1 MKKLLLI
8 TAFSLASVGMAAAQ
22 TATPPTDGTVAATP
36 PAGAATS
43 TMTPA
48 ATATTTAADGTT
60 TTTTATG
67 TAAAGTTEAAG
78 AAAVMPAIAPQDF
91 VNSAASGG
99 MFEVQSSELA
109 LERSQTPAVQEFAR
123 MMIADHS
130 AANEELKA
138 VAEGK
143 GLTVPTE
150 IAGPPAEHMSAVQ
163 AAEGEAFDQ
172 TYMQHQVQAH
182 EETIMMFQA
191 EAQNGSDPD
200 LRAFAEKTLP
210 TLNAHL
216 QHAQGLATGN

>member
-8 TAFSLASVGMAAAQ
+8 TAFSLASVGMAASQ
-22 TATPPTDGTVAATP
+22 SSTPSTDGSTAAAPDSGTAAAATTT
-36 PAGAATS
+36 TS
-43 TMTPA
+43 
-48 ATATTTAADGTT
+48 TATTTAPAAD
-60 TTTTATG
+60 
-67 TAAAGTTEAAG
+67 G
-78 AAAVMPAIAPQDF
+78 AAAAMPAMAPQEF
-91 VNSAASGG
+91 VNNAASGG

-138 VAEGK
+138 IAEGK
-143 GLTVPTE
+143 SLTVPTE

-163 AAEGEAFDQ
+163 AAEGDSFDQ

-191 EAQNGSDPD
+191 EARNGSDPD

-210 TLNAHL
+210 ALNAHL
-216 QHAQGLATGN
+216 QQAQGLATGN

>member
-8 TAFSLASVGMAAAQ
+8 TAFSLASVGMAASQ
-22 TATPPTDGTVAATP
+22 SSTPSTDGSTAAAPDSGTAAAT
-36 PAGAATS
+36 T
-43 TMTPA
+43 
-48 ATATTTAADGTT
+48 TTTAADGTT
-60 TTTTATG
+60 TTTTAP
-67 TAAAGTTEAAG
+67 AADG
-78 AAAVMPAIAPQDF
+78 AAAAMPAMAPQEF
-91 VNSAASGG
+91 VNNAASGG

-138 VAEGK
+138 IAEGK
-143 GLTVPTE
+143 SLTVPTE

-163 AAEGEAFDQ
+163 AAEGGSFDQ

-210 TLNAHL
+210 ALNAHL
-216 QHAQGLATGN
+216 EQAQGMMAN

>member
-22 TATPPTDGTVAATP
+22 SSTPPIDGSTAAAPDSGT
-36 PAGAATS
+36 AA
-43 TMTPA
+43 
-48 ATATTTAADGTT
+48 ATTTTTATDGTT
-60 TTTTATG
+60 TTTTAP
-67 TAAAGTTEAAG
+67 AADG
-78 AAAVMPAIAPQDF
+78 AAAAMPAMAPQEF
-91 VNSAASGG
+91 VNNAASGG

-123 MMIADHS
+123 MMITDHTAVS
-130 AANEELKA
+130 DELKA
-138 VAEGK
+138 IAEGK

-163 AAEGEAFDQ
+163 AAEGDSFDQ

-210 TLNAHL
+210 ALNTHL
-216 QHAQGLATGN
+216 QQAQGLATGN